1 MNKFLKTIKHGSS
14 TGYRLIAR
22 FEDDTYAS
30 LKIFNG
36 DEYLDAIAGTC
47 SDKVSAEYTIKH
59 INDANNAEAYTTDNL
74 KGTCGQIIDVLS
86 KAKDTNACLYA
97 SLTSVPSLALSNNK
111 DLNIA
116 TINYK
121 TYESTITINHY
132 TSGTTTTLAPATVL
146 TLPCGSTLNPN
157 DYIKSISGKQFVN
170 ASENTV
176 LINKENR
183 SVNLYYTTA
192 QGD

>member
-1 MNKFLKTIKHGSS
+1 MYCRELMSSLKIEELYLTNENLTLLKKKNDFNYEMNKFLKTIKHGSS

-59 INDANNAEAYTTDNL
+59 INDANNAEASTTDNL

-132 TSGTTTTLAPATVL
+132 TSCTTTSSAPATVL
-146 TLPCGSTLNPN
+146 TLPCGALT
-157 DYIKSISGKQFVN
+157 
-170 ASENTV
+170 
-176 LINKENR
+176 
-183 SVNLYYTTA
+183 SVC
-192 QGD
+192 